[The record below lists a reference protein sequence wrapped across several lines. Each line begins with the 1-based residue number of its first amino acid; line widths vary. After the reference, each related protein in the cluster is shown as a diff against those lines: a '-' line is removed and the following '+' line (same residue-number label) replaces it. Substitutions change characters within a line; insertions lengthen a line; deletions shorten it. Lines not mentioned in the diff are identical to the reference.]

1 MSSKTKPIHENKTK
15 NIPSEPEYI
24 TAECVRQKKM
34 ANAASHAGQQNANLH
49 SNNGNKLKIKL
60 FGSVLVTEY
69 SVSWNIY
76 LINNRFAFIGSS
88 SKRTDSPDNDSA
100 FCDNI
105 SSNSGN
111 GSNGCTDSSSAKV
124 SNQSGN

>member
-60 FGSVLVTEY
+60 FGFNTSLDILFLK
-69 SVSWNIY
+69 IY
-76 LINNRFAFIGSS
+76 ILQT
-88 SKRTDSPDNDSA
+88 TDLHS
-100 FCDNI
+100 
-105 SSNSGN
+105 
-111 GSNGCTDSSSAKV
+111 
-124 SNQSGN
+124 

>member
-34 ANAASHAGQQNANLH
+34 ANAASHAGQQNDNLH

-60 FGSVLVTEY
+60 FGSVLVATLFLE
-69 SVSWNIY
+69 IY
-76 LINNRFAFIGSS
+76 ILQT
-88 SKRTDSPDNDSA
+88 TDLHS
-100 FCDNI
+100 
-105 SSNSGN
+105 
-111 GSNGCTDSSSAKV
+111 
-124 SNQSGN
+124 

>member
-34 ANAASHAGQQNANLH
+34 ANAASHAGQQNDNLH

-60 FGSVLVTEY
+60 FGSVLVTEKLP
-69 SVSWNIY
+69 VLATLFLEIY
-76 LINNRFAFIGSS
+76 ILQT
-88 SKRTDSPDNDSA
+88 TDLHS
-100 FCDNI
+100 
-105 SSNSGN
+105 
-111 GSNGCTDSSSAKV
+111 
-124 SNQSGN
+124 

>member
-1 MSSKTKPIHENKTK
+1 MSSKTKPIHENKAK

-34 ANAASHAGQQNANLH
+34 ANAASHAGQQNSNLH
-49 SNNGNKLKIKL
+49 SNNGNQLEVQL
-60 FGSVLVTEY
+60 FGSVLVILCFLKY
-69 SVSWNIY
+69 IY
-76 LINNRFAFIGSS
+76 LTYNRFAFIGSP

-111 GSNGCTDSSSAKV
+111 GSNGCTDSTSAKV
-124 SNQSGN
+124 SNQSGD

>member
-34 ANAASHAGQQNANLH
+34 ANAASHAGQQNDNLH

-60 FGSVLVTEY
+60 FGSVLFWLLFFLKY
-69 SVSWNIY
+69 ISYKQPIC
-76 LINNRFAFIGSS
+76 IHRFPKQKNR
-88 SKRTDSPDNDSA
+88 
-100 FCDNI
+100 
-105 SSNSGN
+105 
-111 GSNGCTDSSSAKV
+111 
-124 SNQSGN
+124 

>member
-34 ANAASHAGQQNANLH
+34 ANAASHAGQQNDNLH
-49 SNNGNKLKIKL
+49 SNNGNNLRL
-60 FGSVLVTEY
+60 NFLGLSSFGY

-76 LINNRFAFIGSS
+76 LTNNRFAFIGSS

-111 GSNGCTDSSSAKV
+111 GSNGCTDSTSAKV
-124 SNQSGN
+124 SNQSGD

>member
-60 FGSVLVTEY
+60 FGSVLVTEKLP
-69 SVSWNIY
+69 VLATLFLEIY
-76 LINNRFAFIGSS
+76 ILQT
-88 SKRTDSPDNDSA
+88 TDLHS
-100 FCDNI
+100 
-105 SSNSGN
+105 
-111 GSNGCTDSSSAKV
+111 
-124 SNQSGN
+124 

>member
-1 MSSKTKPIHENKTK
+1 MSSKTKQIHENKTK

-34 ANAASHAGQQNANLH
+34 ANAASHAGQQNDNLH
-49 SNNGNKLKIKL
+49 SNNGNKLKMKL
-60 FGSVLVTEY
+60 FGSVLVWLFCFLKY
-69 SVSWNIY
+69 IFY
-76 LINNRFAFIGSS
+76 INRFAFIGSP

-124 SNQSGN
+124 SNQSGD

>member
-1 MSSKTKPIHENKTK
+1 MSSKTKPIDENKTK

-60 FGSVLVTEY
+60 FGSVL
-69 SVSWNIY
+69 SLAILLLKIY
-76 LINNRFAFIGSS
+76 ILHT
-88 SKRTDSPDNDSA
+88 TDLHS
-100 FCDNI
+100 
-105 SSNSGN
+105 
-111 GSNGCTDSSSAKV
+111 
-124 SNQSGN
+124 

>member
-1 MSSKTKPIHENKTK
+1 MSSKTKPIHESKTK

-60 FGSVLVTEY
+60 FGSVLWLFCFLKY
-69 SVSWNIY
+69 IFY
-76 LINNRFAFIGSS
+76 KQPICIHRFPKQKNR
-88 SKRTDSPDNDSA
+88 
-100 FCDNI
+100 
-105 SSNSGN
+105 
-111 GSNGCTDSSSAKV
+111 
-124 SNQSGN
+124 